1 MYWEPKMKKPLLH
14 ILFAFSS
21 GIIFG
26 LGLILAGM
34 SNPSKVLAFL
44 DITGL
49 WDPSLM
55 FVMGGAIGVGIVAFA
70 FAKKRTTA
78 ILGGVMHLPTKQD
91 IDQRI
96 IFGGILFGIGWGI
109 GGICPGPGLVLLGAG
124 SKQGIIFVLA
134 MLIGITFYSVISNAK
149 KT

>member
-1 MYWEPKMKKPLLH
+1 MKKPVLH
-14 ILFAFSS
+14 SIFALSS

-70 FAKKRTTA
+70 LAKKRTMA
-78 ILGGVMHLPTKQD
+78 ILGDVMHLPSKQD
-91 IDQRI
+91 IDTKVMLGGV
-96 IFGGILFGIGWGI
+96 IFGIVWGI
-109 GGICPGPGLVLLGAG
+109 AGICPGPALVLLGAG
-124 SKQGIIFVLA
+124 SKQGIIFVIA
-134 MLIGITFYSVISNAK
+134 MLIGITIYSVISNARK
-149 KT
+149 R

>member
-1 MYWEPKMKKPLLH
+1 MKKPVLH
-14 ILFAFSS
+14 SIFALSS

-70 FAKKRTTA
+70 FAKKRTMA
-78 ILGGVMHLPTKQD
+78 ILGDVMHLPSKQD
-91 IDQRI
+91 IDSKVML
-96 IFGGILFGIGWGI
+96 GGVIFGIGWGI
-109 GGICPGPGLVLLGAG
+109 AGICPGPSLVLLGAG
-124 SKQGIIFVLA
+124 SKQGIIFVIA
-134 MLIGITFYSVISNAK
+134 MLIGITIYSVISNARK
-149 KT
+149 R

>member
-1 MYWEPKMKKPLLH
+1 MKKPVLH
-14 ILFAFSS
+14 SIFALSS

-44 DITGL
+44 DITGP

-70 FAKKRTTA
+70 FAKKRTMA
-78 ILGGVMHLPTKQD
+78 ILGDVMHLPSKQD
-91 IDQRI
+91 IDSKVML
-96 IFGGILFGIGWGI
+96 GGVIFGIGWGI
-109 GGICPGPGLVLLGAG
+109 AGICPGPALVLLGAG
-124 SKQGIIFVLA
+124 SKQGIIFVIA
-134 MLIGITFYSVISNAK
+134 MLIGITIYSVISNARK
-149 KT
+149 R

>member
-1 MYWEPKMKKPLLH
+1 MKKPVLH
-14 ILFAFSS
+14 SIFALSS

-70 FAKKRTTA
+70 LAKKRTMA
-78 ILGGVMHLPTKQD
+78 ILGDVMHLPSKQD
-91 IDQRI
+91 IDTKVML
-96 IFGGILFGIGWGI
+96 GGVIFGIGWGI
-109 GGICPGPGLVLLGAG
+109 AGICPGPALVLLGAG
-124 SKQGIIFVLA
+124 SKQGIIFVIA
-134 MLIGITFYSVISNAK
+134 MLIGITIYSVISNARK
-149 KT
+149 R

>member
-1 MYWEPKMKKPLLH
+1 MKKPVLH
-14 ILFAFSS
+14 SIFALSS

-70 FAKKRTTA
+70 FAKKRTMA
-78 ILGGVMHLPTKQD
+78 ILGDVMHLPSKQD
-91 IDQRI
+91 IDSKVML
-96 IFGGILFGIGWGI
+96 GGVIFGIGWGI
-109 GGICPGPGLVLLGAG
+109 AGICPGPALVLLGAG
-124 SKQGIIFVLA
+124 SKQGIIFVIA
-134 MLIGITFYSVISNAK
+134 MLIGITIYSVISNARK
-149 KT
+149 R